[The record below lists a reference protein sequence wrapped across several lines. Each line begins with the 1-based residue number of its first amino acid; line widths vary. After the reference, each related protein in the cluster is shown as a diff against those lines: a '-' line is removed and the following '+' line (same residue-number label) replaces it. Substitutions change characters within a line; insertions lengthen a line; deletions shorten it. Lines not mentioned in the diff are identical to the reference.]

1 MNSVHLMG
9 TVTFITQALA
19 MAIQEAKQQHPD
31 MLVTKAVVVRETE
44 SPNEEQHR
52 TSEVRTELH
61 VNITVMTP

>member
-1 MNSVHLMG
+1 MG

-44 SPNEEQHR
+44 SPTEEQHR

>member
-44 SPNEEQHR
+44 SPAKEQHR
-52 TSEVRTELH
+52 KSEVGGAA
-61 VNITVMTP
+61 M